1 MKNHLIKCE
10 HVMNKNGLC
19 KIIFIIEEKTAP
31 FCARELD
38 EAAAALSEE
47 GLEVLVIRADGHEK
61 AAAREIPS
69 NASALYLADS
79 AALFQMLR
87 SSGLPAAGYL
97 HAGRNGESF
106 QGAAYLVERPQD
118 IDRDSYQKI
127 YERAAGL
134 PWTIAETARCL
145 VREMTVDDVESLYP
159 LYEDEQARRFL
170 KPLCPDHDK
179 EREIVKAY
187 IDKVYGLFGYGMW
200 VVIRKSDGA
209 LIGRVGFETGRKK
222 EAPLGYLF
230 RKDCRRQ
237 GYAFEV
243 CDAVMRF
250 AREELGFTG
259 EDAAPLLTAYVEE
272 ENTASRGLLSR
283 LGFMPAA
290 GASCA
295 ASQTD
300 AGNQCAIPQTAA
312 DDQCALPQSDVRTP
326 CALPQADVR
335 TLCASPQTAAD
346 DQCALP
352 QADEGAL
359 SVAPEAACGKASSA
373 PEAACGKAP
382 SAPETSCGKASGA
395 PAVPAETLRYVYRPA
410 GRGVQ

>member
-10 HVMNKNGLC
+10 HVMNKNVLC

-145 VREMTVDDVESLYP
+145 IREMTVDDVESLYP

-237 GYAFEV
+237 GYAFEA

-272 ENTASRGLLSR
+272 ENTASRRLLSR
-283 LGFMPAA
+283 LGFMQAA

-300 AGNQCAIPQTAA
+300 AGNQCAMPQTDERTLCALPQTAA
-312 DDQCALPQSDVRTP
+312 GDQCAAPRADERAL
-326 CALPQADVR
+326 CAL
-335 TLCASPQTAAD
+335 S
-346 DQCALP
+346 

-373 PEAACGKAP
+373 PEAACGKTS
-382 SAPETSCGKASGA
+382 SAPEAACVKASSA
-395 PAVPAETLRYVYRPA
+395 PAVPAVTLRYVYRPA
-410 GRGVQ
+410 DRGVQ